1 MQTMSVFNVASLKSA
16 RAERALAPA
25 SLREMITAM
34 GLVAAG
40 LFWGYWPTLTT
51 LAERW
56 ARDPQYSHGF
66 LVPLFAGALLWA
78 RRGLL
83 ARAAW
88 QPHLLGLPLLAS
100 GLGLH
105 LLAAALDVE
114 AVDAFSLLPVLAGLV
129 LLIGGEALLL
139 WAWPAIAFL
148 AFMLPLPFFIEVSLA
163 QPLRRVATQISTY
176 VLQTLGCPALA
187 EGNVIHIGAARLGVA
202 EACSGLGMLMTFFAL
217 ATAAALLVRA
227 PLLNRLL
234 LVASAVPIAVF
245 ANVARITATGLAYH
259 SGGARSPAARA
270 IMHDLAGWL
279 MMPLAFG
286 LLYLV
291 ICFLSHLFI
300 EEPECRPLPLTLTG
314 APRA

>member
-1 MQTMSVFNVASLKSA
+1 
-16 RAERALAPA
+16 
-25 SLREMITAM
+25 
-34 GLVAAG
+34 
-40 LFWGYWPTLTT
+40 
-51 LAERW
+51 
-56 ARDPQYSHGF
+56 
-66 LVPLFAGALLWA
+66 
-78 RRGLL
+78 
-83 ARAAW
+83 
-88 QPHLLGLPLLAS
+88 
-100 GLGLH
+100 
-105 LLAAALDVE
+105 
-114 AVDAFSLLPVLAGLV
+114 
-129 LLIGGEALLL
+129 
-139 WAWPAIAFL
+139 
-148 AFMLPLPFFIEVSLA
+148 
-163 QPLRRVATQISTY
+163 
-176 VLQTLGCPALA
+176 
-187 EGNVIHIGAARLGVA
+187 VA